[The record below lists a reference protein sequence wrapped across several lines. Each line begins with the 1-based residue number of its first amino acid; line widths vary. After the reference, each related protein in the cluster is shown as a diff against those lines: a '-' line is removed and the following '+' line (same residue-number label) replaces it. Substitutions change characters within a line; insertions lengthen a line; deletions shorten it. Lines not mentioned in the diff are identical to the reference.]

1 MLSRRARISTA
12 LFFLLGLLFTA
23 IATFNQYQQNA
34 ARIKAELGKVA
45 SRNADDIVQRI
56 FRLQYGLRDLHGI
69 VIGASFAGAPDQ
81 TGDSIGQV
89 FEPSLEL
96 NGATGYGFSYQH
108 TAKATSTNTIHIQA
122 LEHTSQA
129 TLKAM
134 WGSPEGQSAMQAA
147 ASRQAP
153 TLSPV
158 LASPGPSSALLL
170 VHTSPLQTSGSA
182 TAFVFFDLSEVIVD
196 LRPAAQNYRLDIDD
210 VTHIGRARNLYQ
222 SDVTSPSTPVAANWI
237 STREIF
243 GRRWRFHANIGPEFA
258 ESLRLTLPQTVAA
271 GGGALSALL
280 TACLAALFA
289 YRSHSQAVRLR
300 DKQLASI
307 VQDSSDAFVMHDA
320 DGRIVNCNEAASA
333 LLKTPLDTLI
343 GMSWFSLQTNATEPS
358 SSDSHAPI
366 ETSLQR
372 GDGSTI
378 DVWINTFNLSN
389 LSANEPLIC
398 RTIRDNRAKIAADNA
413 LLDHAQNLQRMVDAR
428 TEESEAATRHLQT
441 VLETIRCHAIYS
453 VADKSGTIVDVNDEF
468 CRISGYSRDELI
480 GKNHRIINS
489 GAHPPAF
496 WKAMWSTITQ
506 GETWHGEVCNRS
518 KTGDLYWV
526 DSIIAPFRSGDG
538 RIDKYISL
546 RTDITA
552 RKRAEV
558 RLLTSSEGFLE
569 RAGQIAGVGGW
580 ELDLATGEMSLTR
593 QSRTIFGIPDQE
605 NLSLDGSLSFFLP
618 PYRDQLRRA
627 IFDAIQHRQN
637 WDLELPFVN
646 RQGVQRWV
654 RTLAEVECVPDQNTP
669 IRLVGAM
676 QDVTDKHETEE
687 ALTNAKRIAE
697 AANSAKTEFLANMSH
712 EIRTPLNAVIG
723 MTHVLG
729 EALKQDDQR
738 EWVAK
743 IQSASKSLLAI
754 LNDVLDLSKIEAGE
768 LRIDHTE
775 LSIRGLVAEMKAL
788 FSTQARSKG
797 LDFST
802 SVAKD
807 VPDRVVGD
815 PLRIRQVLTN
825 LLGNALK
832 FTTEGSV
839 SLIVGCIT
847 RTPDYVQLQFA
858 VMDTGIGMS
867 PESAQTIFDPFTQAD
882 ASTTRQFGGTGL
894 GLSIVKRLVTLMDGS
909 LGVHSRLHAG
919 SEFWFRLPLAIG
931 SAPLASADDLS
942 KLQVRM
948 VGVDERTHKSLR
960 TLIEQLGWHLTSKDG
975 DAALTDIAL
984 CAEPLVDQP
993 DDNEPVGTHL
1003 HISIPAQRDPP
1014 WTALTLFNAALDQA
1028 WSRGEDARRL
1038 YLYSH
1043 VDNIGAQSLHQVRI
1057 LVVDDSD
1064 INREVASRLLR
1075 AEGATVDQAENGH
1088 DALALLKQG
1097 PEVYDAV
1104 LMDIQ
1109 MPFMDGMQA
1118 TQKIRH
1124 DLGLSNL
1131 PIVALTAGVLASER
1145 ERAIAAGMT
1154 DFVSKPLDPLLLL
1167 SSLRHHIQQYR
1178 RRPLR
1183 LVPGTK
1189 QAKLV
1194 APNWPTLPCI
1204 DMAHVTAEF
1213 KFDQPGYQRLL
1224 SQMVAEFGT
1233 QAVDWLVP
1241 ASPLASP
1248 DLMLARLHKLA
1259 GTAAVLGASDIA
1271 KLAKAT
1277 EHALRA
1283 DPTVD
1288 VSIELAAIYESMAEL
1303 QEGLN
1308 NWVKEGSA
1316 TVTARQ
1322 NREPQ
1327 QLNAHAVEEL
1337 SQALQHHRLDALA
1350 LFEALASTLQTTMP
1364 PDTFN
1369 QLEQAIQSLDFGQ
1382 AWGLIQSVDLKPVT
1396 VG

>member
-1 MLSRRARISTA
+1 MFSRRARKPTA
-12 LFFLLGLLFTA
+12 FFFLLGLLLTA
-23 IATFNQYQQNA
+23 TATFHQYRQNE
-34 ARIKAELGKVA
+34 ARINAELGRVA

-81 TGDSIGQV
+81 TGDAIGQI

-108 TAKATSTNTIHIQA
+108 GAPASPARTVHIQA
-122 LEHTSQA
+122 LERTSQA
-129 TLKAM
+129 TLQSM
-134 WGSPEGQSAMQAA
+134 WVSAAAQSAVQAA
-147 ASRQAP
+147 ASRQSP
-153 TLSPV
+153 TLSS
-158 LASPGPSSALLL
+158 LMGSQGSSHTLLL
-170 VHTSPLQTSGSA
+170 VHTTSLQPSGSA
-182 TAFVFFDLSEVIVD
+182 AAFVFFDLAEVIVD
-196 LRPAAQNYRLDIDD
+196 LRPSPQSYRLDIDD
-210 VTHIGRARNLYQ
+210 VTHIGQTRNLYQ
-222 SDVTSPSTPVAANWI
+222 SDTEPSSSPQATNWI

-243 GRRWRFHANIGPEFA
+243 GRRWRFHATIGPDFA
-258 ESLRLTLPQTVAA
+258 DSLHLMLPQTVAA
-271 GGGALSALL
+271 IGTAVSTLV

-289 YRSHSQAVRLR
+289 YRRHAQAARLR

-307 VQDSSDAFVMHDA
+307 VQDSSDAFVMHDTN
-320 DGRIVNCNEAASA
+320 GRIVNCNAAASA
-333 LLKTPLDTLI
+333 LLKTPQESLI
-343 GMSWFSLQTNATEPS
+343 GASWFNWQPAA
-358 SSDSHAPI
+358 SHPAPTQFNAPI
-366 ETSLQR
+366 ETSLPC
-372 GDGSTI
+372 GDGSVM
-378 DVWINTFNLSN
+378 DVWINTFSLSN
-389 LSANEPLIC
+389 LGTDDQLIC

-413 LLDHAQNLQRMVDAR
+413 LLDHAENLQRMVDAR
-428 TEESEAATRHLQT
+428 TEESEAATRDLQT

-453 VADKSGTIVDVNDEF
+453 VADKSGTIVDVNDAF

-496 WKAMWSTITQ
+496 WKAMWSVITQ

-518 KTGDLYWV
+518 KTGELYWV
-526 DSIIAPFRSGDG
+526 DSIIAPFRSSDG
-538 RIDKYISL
+538 SIEKYISL

-552 RKRAEV
+552 RKHAEV

-654 RTLAEVECVPDQNTP
+654 RTLAEVEYVPEQDTP

-775 LSIRGLVAEMKAL
+775 FSIRGLVAEMKAL

-802 SVAKD
+802 SIAKD
-807 VPDRVVGD
+807 VPDRVMGD

-825 LLGNALK
+825 LLGNAIK
-832 FTTEGSV
+832 FTSEGSV

-847 RTPDYVQLQFA
+847 RTPDAVQLQFA

-882 ASTTRQFGGTGL
+882 ASTTRRFGGTGL
-894 GLSIVKRLVTLMDGS
+894 GLSIVKRLVTLMDGD

-931 SAPLASADDLS
+931 STPLSNADDLS

-948 VGVDERTHKSLR
+948 LGTDESTHKALR
-960 TLIEQLGWHLTSKDG
+960 TLIEQLGWHLTPEG
-975 DAALTDIAL
+975 GEAALTDIAL
-984 CAEPLVDQP
+984 CAEGLVDQT
-993 DDNEPVGTHL
+993 DDGEPIAAHL
-1003 HISIPAQRDPP
+1003 QISVPAQRDPP
-1014 WTALTLFNAALDQA
+1014 WTALTLFNAALEQA
-1028 WSRGEDARRL
+1028 WSRREDERRL

-1043 VDNIGAQSLHQVRI
+1043 VDAIGAQSLHQVRI

-1064 INREVASRLLR
+1064 INREVATRLLR
-1075 AEGATVDQAENGH
+1075 AEGAMVDQAENGH
-1088 DALALLKQG
+1088 DALALLQQG
-1097 PEVYDAV
+1097 PDAYDAV

-1118 TQKIRH
+1118 TQKIRR
-1124 DLGLSNL
+1124 DLGLANL

-1154 DFVSKPLDPLLLL
+1154 DFVSKPLDPVLLL

-1178 RRPLR
+1178 GRTLP
-1183 LVPGTK
+1183 LVPGSR
-1189 QAKLV
+1189 QAKLI
-1194 APNWPTLPCI
+1194 APNWPDLPCI

-1224 SQMVAEFGT
+1224 TQMVAEFGT

-1241 ASPLASP
+1241 ASPLTGP

-1259 GTAAVLGASDIA
+1259 GTAAILGASDIA
-1271 KLAKAT
+1271 KLAKTT
-1277 EHALRA
+1277 EHALRG
-1283 DPTVD
+1283 DPGVD
-1288 VSIELAAIYESMAEL
+1288 VSIELAAIYESLAEL
-1303 QEGLN
+1303 QEGLSS
-1308 NWVKEGSA
+1308 WIKEGSA
-1316 TVTARQ
+1316 TTAARQ
-1322 NREPQ
+1322 SREPQ
-1327 QLNAHAVEEL
+1327 PLNAQALEEL
-1337 SQALQHHRLDALA
+1337 SQALQHHRLDALG
-1350 LFEALASTLQTTMP
+1350 LFEAMASTLQTTMP

-1369 QLEQAIQSLDFGQ
+1369 QLEQAMQSLDFGQ
-1382 AWGLIQSVDLKPVT
+1382 AWGLLQSVDLKAVT
-1396 VG
+1396 AG